1 MNTQKPE
8 DVVINS
14 RKIGCRTNSMN
25 ALSAMDTKDRM
36 VYGL

>member
-1 MNTQKPE
+1 MNTQKPA

-25 ALSAMDTKDRM
+25 ALSAMDTKVRIIG
-36 VYGL
+36 GL

>member
-25 ALSAMDTKDRM
+25 ALSAMEMKDRII
-36 VYGL
+36 GRL